1 MPTSTDKEGAPT
13 VAEFGI
19 DMILR
24 KEMEARE
31 KLQEALY
38 FLEQIKKLEHEG
50 RSRTFSEDEFR
61 KRNLVLRANLSAF
74 ILAWHSIP
82 EIMLYDFAE
91 KFNLPFTRND
101 RMMCYDFALA
111 ALNNPNRDDALDLLA
126 WLNKET
132 KELRKKHNRLAS
144 MRDIVTHRGI
154 IVTER
159 GEKQVVET
167 VEALNTSG
175 VSTWISGVQGWYPSE
190 QTEAIREEPRMYDV
204 TDGRIRPIAEG
215 RLHVAGTAPPVAEEA
230 RAVAVPYAYGV
241 MKPVVLAREEEMIEK
256 TESLTYLTGDP
267 DKIPISDRCESAYND
282 MKKLVDEA
290 WTRTSASV

>member
-1 MPTSTDKEGAPT
+1 VPTNTGKEGAPT
-13 VAEFGI
+13 VTGFGI

-31 KLQEALY
+31 KLREALY
-38 FLEQIKKLEHEG
+38 FLEQIKKLEDEG
-50 RSRTFSEDEFR
+50 RSHTFSEDEFR

-74 ILAWHSIP
+74 VLAWHSIP

-91 KFNLPFTRND
+91 KFKLPFTRND
-101 RMMCYDFALA
+101 RMMYFDFALA

-126 WLNKET
+126 WLAKET
-132 KELRKKHNRLAS
+132 KELRKKHNRLAG

-167 VEALNTSG
+167 VEAVNTSG
-175 VSTWISGVQGWYPSE
+175 VGPYFISLAPFQDWYPPT
-190 QTEAIREEPRMYDV
+190 QDGPDEEPQTIGV
-204 TDGRIRPIAEG
+204 AAAGVRPVEDTS
-215 RLHVAGTAPPVAEEA
+215 VKE
-230 RAVAVPYAYGV
+230 PYVYGV
-241 MKPVVLAREEEMIEK
+241 EKPIVLSEEEKKEKIEPF
-256 TESLTYLTGDP
+256 TYLTGDP

-290 WTRTSASV
+290 WTRTNVSI